1 MKHPDYDWMLFGCHP
16 ISDIA
21 MAYCPCEHAT
31 SSTRAFRRLLR
42 LYPKLYAEPLQERL
56 HGTFHHPDPSAYS
69 CRDSRIGNAVRSV
82 SSKSRNALPEKTPDI
97 F

>member
-42 LYPKLYAEPLQERL
+42 LYPNFTPNFAR
-56 HGTFHHPDPSAYS
+56 TATRNISPS
-69 CRDSRIGNAVRSV
+69 
-82 SSKSRNALPEKTPDI
+82 
-97 F
+97 

>member
-21 MAYCPCEHAT
+21 MAYCPCDTPLRH
-31 SSTRAFRRLLR
+31 TRFPQTVETLSEALRRT
-42 LYPKLYAEPLQERL
+42 LQERL

-82 SSKSRNALPEKTPDI
+82 LRKAETRFQKTPDI